1 MRRYSLIL
9 LAAAAIGLATIE
21 LASAADLGPV
31 KRAPPQA
38 PAAYIP
44 PPPPFSWTGFY
55 IGGNLGVAW
64 TDASVC
70 CGDFGSSFSNS
81 QRAVFTGGGQVGAN
95 YQWNWLVVGVEGDFD
110 WLANNHNSSNTLS
123 LGGNAFQL
131 SANDRW
137 IATVTGRVGY
147 AFNGFNFGAS
157 AFGWGPGNGGV
168 WLIYGKGGW
177 GWAGV
182 NNITLTSVTNG
193 GSIDFSNSNSNNGP
207 VGGVGVEWAFAP
219 NWTAKL
225 EYDNLFLDNKNF
237 TVPAGTPL
245 IAGRGISI
253 FNRDVQTVTVGVNY
267 LFNWH

>member
-1 MRRYSLIL
+1 MRRYSLTL

-21 LASAADLGPV
+21 LASAADLGPAR
-31 KRAPPQA
+31 RAPAQA
-38 PAAYIP
+38 PAVYAPP

-64 TDASVC
+64 TDGDLC
-70 CGDFGSSFSNS
+70 CDDFGNTTSIS
-81 QRAVFTGGGQVGAN
+81 QHAVFTGGGQVGAN
-95 YQWNWLVVGVEGDFD
+95 YQWNWLVLGVEGDFD
-110 WLANNHNSSNTLS
+110 WLANNNNSSRSLV
-123 LGGNAFQL
+123 LGGDAFQL

-147 AFNGFNFGAS
+147 AFNIPWGGT
-157 AFGWGPGNGGV
+157 FGWGLGAGGP
-168 WLIYGKGGW
+168 WLIYAKGGW

-182 NNITLTSVTNG
+182 NKFTLTNVSTG
-193 GSIDFSNSNSNNGP
+193 GSIDLSNSNSNDGP

-225 EYDNLFLDNKNF
+225 EYDNLFLNDRSF
-237 TVPAGTPL
+237 TVGTL
-245 IAGRGISI
+245 GTSIDGRTFST